1 MIHPHTELRFIS
13 PEIGHGVF
21 ATRFIPKGTVVWTLC
36 SFDQTF
42 TPDQVLDLPETHQ
55 KLLSTYAYINSE
67 GNYVLCWDFG
77 RFLNHSCHPAM
88 MSLTHET
95 EIAIRD
101 IQPGE
106 ELTCDYSTCN
116 IAFDLNCRCG
126 APDCR
131 GTVRGSDI
139 FTYAAE
145 WKNLVQ
151 SALESAKHI
160 EQPLFQ
166 VMREQ
171 HYFTEMIQGLK
182 TPPDMA
188 SFYVAPSE
196 NLPENPSG
204 LWALPERKKT
214 GT

>member
-13 PEIGHGVF
+13 PQIGHGVF

-36 SFDQTF
+36 VLDRTF
-42 TPDQVLDLPETHQ
+42 TPDQVLDLPEILQ
-55 KLLSTYAYINSE
+55 KQISTYAYINSE

-77 RFLNHSCHPAM
+77 RYLNHSCNPAM

-101 IQPGE
+101 IHPGE

-126 APDCR
+126 SPDCR

-139 FTYAAE
+139 FTHAAE

-151 SALESAKHI
+151 SALESAKSI
-160 EQPLFQ
+160 EQPLFS
-166 VMREQ
+166 VMRDQ
-171 HYFTEMIQGLK
+171 KYFFEILNGEKL
-182 TPPDMA
+182 PPDME
-188 SFYVAPSE
+188 SFYVIPPEIKSE
-196 NLPENPSG
+196 SSSG